1 MKKNWDKTFLEVAKG
16 MAEHS
21 TCTRVQVGAVLT
33 KDRRIISCG
42 YNGVPSKQEECKDY
56 FFRIWN
62 NSSSAENGYI
72 SAFGFNWLINKYV
85 FPTFEDFLKSD
96 VFYKMHR
103 TFSIDNELHAEQNA
117 IGYAA
122 RNGIETNG
130 STIYLTI
137 SPCKQ
142 CAKLMIAAGVKRIVY
157 AEKYNR
163 SEDDGI
169 PLLKQNNVECE
180 LYGTM

>member
-1 MKKNWDKTFLEVAKG
+1 MKKNWDKTFLEIAKI
-16 MAEHS
+16 MSEHS
-21 TCTRVQVGAVLT
+21 TCARVQAGAVLT

-42 YNGVPSKQEECKDY
+42 YNGVPSGQKECIEHFKMQFVLLDKLPK
-56 FFRIWN
+56 N
-62 NSSSAENGYI
+62 VLS
-72 SAFGFNWLINKYV
+72 
-85 FPTFEDFLKSD
+85 FEHWTKCKEFSD
-96 VFYKMHR
+96 LHR
-103 TFSIDNELHAEQNA
+103 EFSINNELHAEQNA

-122 RNGIETNG
+122 RNGITTEG

-142 CAKLMIAAGVKRIVY
+142 CAKLMIAAGIKRIVY

-169 PLLKQNNVECE
+169 PLLKENKVECVY
-180 LYGTM
+180 YGTMQ

>member
-1 MKKNWDKTFLEVAKG
+1 MKKNWDETFLEIAQK

-21 TCTRVQVGAVLT
+21 TCVRVQVGAVLT

-42 YNGVPSKQEECKDY
+42 YNGVPSGQEECKD
-56 FFRIWN
+56 FFHRIWN
-62 NSSSAENGYI
+62 TSSHAENATYR
-72 SAFGFNWLINKYV
+72 AFDFDWMLNKYIY
-85 FPTFEDFLKSD
+85 PTYDDFLKSD
-96 VFYKMHR
+96 TFYNLHR
-103 TFSIDNELHAEQNA
+103 TFSQMFELHAEQNA

-130 STIYLTI
+130 STIFLTI
-137 SPCKQ
+137 SPCMQ
-142 CAKLMIAAGVKRIVY
+142 CAKLLIAAGVKQVVY

-169 PLLKQNNVECE
+169 PLLRLNHVECD
-180 LYGTM
+180 LYV